1 MKIINIE
8 THAFFRMIERGQ
20 KHGLDYY
27 ETKERAFKAV
37 REGRPAARKHLSRQH
52 KTYHAYF
59 NDNLSFYVIC
69 LEKGKKVLIKT
80 VIIEEGKE

>member
-20 KHGLDYY
+20 KYGLDYL
-27 ETKERAFKAV
+27 ETKERAFNTV
-37 REGRPAARKHLSRQH
+37 RSGRLAARKHLSKRH
-52 KTYHAYF
+52 KTYYSYF
-59 NDNLSFYVIC
+59 SDNLSFYVIC
-69 LEKGKKVLIKT
+69 LEKDGKILIKT

>member
-20 KHGLDYY
+20 RYGLDYL
-27 ETKERAFKAV
+27 ETKERAFNAV
-37 REGRPAARKHLSRQH
+37 RSGRLSARKHLSRRH
-52 KTYHAYF
+52 KTYYSYF
-59 NDNLSFYVIC
+59 SNNLSFFVIC
-69 LEKGKKVLIKT
+69 LETKDKILIKT